1 MEHSFNFEIIK
12 QLEAGLLKQGK
23 RTEEYEADNNTK
35 NKREGNDNGDTL
47 KNECNMVIIVY
58 LLWFEGE
65 CALLAH
71 RK

>member
-1 MEHSFNFEIIK
+1 M
-12 QLEAGLLKQGK
+12 
-23 RTEEYEADNNTK
+23 K
-35 NKREGNDNGDTL
+35 NKRERNDNGDTL

>member
-1 MEHSFNFEIIK
+1 MKQTADTME
-12 QLEAGLLKQGK
+12 
-23 RTEEYEADNNTK
+23 
-35 NKREGNDNGDTL
+35 NKRKSDNGDTL

-58 LLWFEGE
+58 LLWFAGV